1 MISWIV
7 ASNNETVLY
16 ANLVASLDW
25 TLDEIV
31 VVWDASSIAA
41 AYNEGQARATYPLH
55 CFVHHDVQVLDLPL
69 LRKELLRTVTPE
81 VGIVGVVGSRTPA
94 LPWWDGDLLGK
105 VCDSRIGVMD
115 HGPGGECAVLDGLLL
130 ATVHK
135 VEWDE
140 SIPGWHGY
148 DYDACM
154 QMTARGL
161 PNWCLDG
168 LMVRHNTGNAGN
180 ADLLPG
186 WGESVERLRQ
196 KWGGVDGRSGV
207 QHRQGPGQLLRW
219 APIR

>member
-7 ASNNETVLY
+7 ASHDTNILY

-25 TLDEIV
+25 NLDEIV
-31 VVWDASSIAA
+31 VVWEAPSIAA
-41 AYNEGQARATYPLH
+41 AYNEGQERAKHPLR

-69 LRKELLRTVTPE
+69 LRSALLRTVTPE
-81 VGIVGVVGSRTPA
+81 VGMVGVVGSRTPA

-115 HGPGGECAVLDGLLL
+115 YGPGGPCAVLDGLLL

-135 VEWDE
+135 VQWDE
-140 SIPGWHGY
+140 TIPGWHGY

-154 QMTARGL
+154 QMTQRGL

-168 LMVRHNTGNAGN
+168 LMVRHNTTSLRDP
-180 ADLLPG
+180 DLLAG
-186 WGESVERLRQ
+186 WGEAVTRLRQ
-196 KWGGVDGRSGV
+196 KWGPS
-207 QHRQGPGQLLRW
+207 
-219 APIR
+219 